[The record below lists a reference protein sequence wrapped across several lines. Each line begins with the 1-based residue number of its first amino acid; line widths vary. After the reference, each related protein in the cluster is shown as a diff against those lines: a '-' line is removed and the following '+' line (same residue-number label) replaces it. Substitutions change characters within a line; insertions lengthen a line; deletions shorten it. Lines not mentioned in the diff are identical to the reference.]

1 MTLMSIPDT
10 FLEDFILSTLD
21 LDKSIRW
28 VGIASSDG
36 NLLLVKRRKD
46 LVPLMT
52 YQENK
57 DYTASAISRH
67 KSRIQFETKIGKLLY
82 AIGKYE
88 KLTRVMVPVTDY
100 YYLLITLDIEES
112 NFDSILSEKVI
123 PFINVKRDSFN
134 AKNSG

>member
-1 MTLMSIPDT
+1 MSIPDT

-46 LVPLMT
+46 LVPLMK

-67 KSRIQFETKIGKLLY
+67 KSRVQFEKKIGKLLY

-123 PFINVKRDSFN
+123 PFINV
-134 AKNSG
+134 